1 MRSLY
6 EKGKKRAQDLT
17 KELVDGDIIAVS
29 DDNDAPP
36 GAKRPRASS
45 AASPLSSDA
54 LSSAPANADVG
65 DELDELLD
73 SGKLR
78 VDTLGMHVAEADG
91 RDTCAE
97 ATVAGEVQTVMKIGP
112 QRFSPRLHQTL

>member
-65 DELDELLD
+65 DELDVLLD

-78 VDTLGMHVAEADG
+78 VYTGHARCRG
-91 RDTCAE
+91 R
-97 ATVAGEVQTVMKIGP
+97 
-112 QRFSPRLHQTL
+112 RSRHLR